1 MTENI
6 TPEATTATEAT
17 EVEKAVEIGYLPTDD
32 RLARTTP
39 ADFLSVRTTLKLS
52 RADVEKATGLS
63 GSVVWRSEQDG
74 KTIEDEPKG
83 KLIDFYAKMTEDA
96 AYRESIKPA
105 KKPAPTALQT
115 ATSDFSEAV
124 AIAAKAEHK
133 IAEIRTA
140 VEAAIA
146 DGKKA
151 KRSTKDLQAIL
162 ALIDA

>member
-1 MTENI
+1 MIENT

-17 EVEKAVEIGYLPTDD
+17 VTDD
-32 RLARTTP
+32 A
-39 ADFLSVRTTLKLS
+39 VREVAQDVAVQLWSASAIREKRESLKLS

-63 GSVVWRSEQDG
+63 GSVVWRAEQDG
-74 KTIEDEPKG
+74 KTIDGEALAKIANFLRDAQPKPV
-83 KLIDFYAKMTEDA
+83 K
-96 AYRESIKPA
+96 R
-105 KKPAPTALQT
+105 PTPTPLQT
-115 ATSDFSEAV
+115 AASDFSELV

-140 VEAAIA
+140 IEAAIA